1 MRLGSL
7 VCDLYI
13 LISII
18 YLMDLLYLQR
28 GLEGRPCREILY
40 IRCTHITRVLLLLL
54 LLLLQLYFNTELFH
68 NIKLT
73 KYIQRE
79 NKMSDLPIGRI
90 YIKIIITFVAIKAY
104 F

>member
-1 MRLGSL
+1 MHGKNSEAREKVYFNWIYHLSAISL
-7 VCDLYI
+7 
-13 LISII
+13 S
-18 YLMDLLYLQR
+18 
-28 GLEGRPCREILY
+28 
-40 IRCTHITRVLLLLL
+40 
-54 LLLLQLYFNTELFH
+54 LQLYLNTELFH